1 MRVEEGDNKNEKT
14 KQAWSEP
21 QFSLKTFDY
30 EQLDYLK
37 RQQSR
42 QQIPIMN
49 ECIKNQQTKNKF
61 FASGQKLAKKN

>member
-1 MRVEEGDNKNEKT
+1 MRVDEGDNKNEKT

-42 QQIPIMN
+42 
-49 ECIKNQQTKNKF
+49 
-61 FASGQKLAKKN
+61 